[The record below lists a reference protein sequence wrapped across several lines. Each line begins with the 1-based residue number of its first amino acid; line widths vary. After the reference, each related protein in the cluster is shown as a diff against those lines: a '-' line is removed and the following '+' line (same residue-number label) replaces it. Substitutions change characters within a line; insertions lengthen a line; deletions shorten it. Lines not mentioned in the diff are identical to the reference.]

1 LIKNIKEE
9 LGMLFDAIVAV
20 IIFKLFGEQGLWV
33 LGITCVITILRTAG
47 NINRAIGCLFVNEE
61 EEEN

>member
-1 LIKNIKEE
+1 MI
-9 LGMLFDAIVAV
+9 FDALVAV

-33 LGITCVITILRTAG
+33 LGMTCAVTVLRTAH
-47 NINRAIGCLFVNEE
+47 NINEVIGCLFVNEE

>member
-1 LIKNIKEE
+1 
-9 LGMLFDAIVAV
+9 MLFDAIVAV

>member
-1 LIKNIKEE
+1 
-9 LGMLFDAIVAV
+9 MLFDAIVAV

-33 LGITCVITILRTAG
+33 LGTTCIITVLRTAC
-47 NINRAIGCLFVNEE
+47 NINRVIGCVLVNEE

>member
-9 LGMLFDAIVAV
+9 LSMIFDAIVAV

-33 LGITCVITILRTAG
+33 LGMTCAVTVLRTAH
-47 NINRAIGCLFVNEE
+47 NINEVIGCLFVNEE

>member
-1 LIKNIKEE
+1 MI
-9 LGMLFDAIVAV
+9 FDALAAV

-33 LGITCVITILRTAG
+33 LGIWCGVTVIRTAH
-47 NINRAIGCLFVNEE
+47 NINEVIGCMFNYSEE

>member
-1 LIKNIKEE
+1 MI
-9 LGMLFDAIVAV
+9 FDVVVAV

-33 LGITCVITILRTAG
+33 LGTTCIITVLRTAG

-61 EEEN
+61 EEN

>member
-1 LIKNIKEE
+1 
-9 LGMLFDAIVAV
+9 MLFDAIVAV

-33 LGITCVITILRTAG
+33 LGITCAITILRTAR
-47 NINRAIGCLFVNEE
+47 NINAVIGCLLVNEE

>member
-1 LIKNIKEE
+1 MI
-9 LGMLFDAIVAV
+9 FDAIVAV

-33 LGITCVITILRTAG
+33 LGLTCVITILRTAS
-47 NINRAIGCLFVNEE
+47 NINRVIGCLLVNEE